1 VAARALREWK
11 LVKDERAFQ
20 ATEEIAMMLGDN
32 AVVHYR
38 LDKPMAAR
46 LAGRVAAQRG
56 ASSRDGDGRSA

>member
-1 VAARALREWK
+1 LREWK

-46 LAGRVAAQRG
+46 LLEEWQRNAAHRR
-56 ASSRDGDGRSA
+56 AMVHGRSA